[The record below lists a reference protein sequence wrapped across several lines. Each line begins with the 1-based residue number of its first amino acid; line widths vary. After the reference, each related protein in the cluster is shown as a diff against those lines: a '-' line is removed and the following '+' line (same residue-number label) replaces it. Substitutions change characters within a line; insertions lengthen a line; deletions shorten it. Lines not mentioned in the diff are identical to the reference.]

1 MAVSSSREPAL
12 RLDRSVLDVARQ
24 FFEAVVADLH
34 AEMFPGDVLDF
45 MSFVENDRLVVG
57 DDRGVVVF
65 PEREVGEKEVVVDD
79 DDVGLGG
86 PLVHQSDEAAV
97 ELFAL
102 LAGAELA
109 AGVETVPDGAVLRQ
123 FLELGAVSGFG
134 LLFPGADEP
143 AVLDFDESGQG
154 RALLGF
160 VELLAAEVVV
170 AALHVGHVER
180 AVEIP
185 FEERDVLVVEL
196 LLQVLRAGRDDD
208 AFAAGD
214 DRNQV
219 GEGFPRAGAGLDQQ
233 MTPFGEHRFDLLGHG
248 ELPGP
253 ELVMGELRGK
263 QAVLPEKAAGAGGL
277 SALACSYGTG
287 GIHAEGYGLDSRALG
302 NSTLRMAWSS
312 TSATMSPKFRPI
324 ATGCLQSLR
333 LATFSAF
340 LAVGT
345 WHLVSQSRTP
355 RSACHRSAL
364 FCGKFRSRLR
374 FSGESA
380 V

>member
-1 MAVSSSREPAL
+1 M
-12 RLDRSVLDVARQ
+12 LDVARQ
-24 FFEAVVADLH
+24 FFEAVVADLN

-79 DDVGLGG
+79 DDVGFGG

-134 LLFPGADEP
+134 LLFPGADEL

-154 RALLGF
+154 RTLLGF

-196 LLQVLRAGRDDD
+196 LLQVLRAGRDDN

-219 GEGFPRAGAGLDQQ
+219 GEGLPRAGAGLDQQ
-233 MTPFGEHRFDLLGHG
+233 MTPFGEHRFDLLGHR

-253 ELVMGELRGK
+253 ELVMGVLSGE
-263 QAVLPEKAAGAGGL
+263 QAMLPEEAAGAGGL
-277 SALACSYGTG
+277 SALACSHGTG
-287 GIHAEGYGLDSRALG
+287 GIHAEGCGLDGRALG
-302 NSTLRMAWSS
+302 VAYHDARGGFVCGRVRRKKRYSGLSLTASAPWSE
-312 TSATMSPKFRPI
+312 
-324 ATGCLQSLR
+324 
-333 LATFSAF
+333 
-340 LAVGT
+340 V
-345 WHLVSQSRTP
+345 
-355 RSACHRSAL
+355 
-364 FCGKFRSRLR
+364 
-374 FSGESA
+374 
-380 V
+380 